1 MPLIE
6 LSLNTL
12 LAIIVAVSV
21 TVMAALAAASY
32 AAYKLRARR
41 RPKPTAGPESEN
53 LYFERYVPPSQTG
66 GAGAPPP

>member
-21 TVMAALAAASY
+21 TVTAALALASY

-41 RPKPTAGPESEN
+41 RPKPAIGPESEN
-53 LYFERYVPPSQTG
+53 LYFERYIPPGKAG
-66 GAGAPPP
+66 GDAPAR